1 MSYVDYEYYTN
12 QFFGTL
18 IPMNKFN
25 KKALEASSKVNYNT
39 VGNIDNN
46 NITTPVKNA
55 TCSIAELLYEQEQL
69 KTSITNQNADNKQI
83 ASETLGPRSIT
94 YLNNNTE
101 ISKQI
106 LSDSDLNKKIRN
118 ICHEYLDD
126 TGLMYRGVYE

>member
-1 MSYVDYEYYTN
+1 MPYVDYEYY
-12 QFFGTL
+12 QSKFYGTL
-18 IPMNKFN
+18 IPISDFN
-25 KKALEASSKVNYNT
+25 KKALEASSKVNYYT
-39 VGNIDNN
+39 VGNIDSK
-46 NITTPVKNA
+46 NIPTQVKNA
-55 TCSIAELLYEQEQL
+55 TCSIAELLYTQEKL
-69 KTSITNQNADNKQI
+69 KSSLTNQNADNKQI

-94 YLNNNTE
+94 YLNNNSE

>member
-1 MSYVDYEYYTN
+1 MSYVDYEYYTS

-69 KTSITNQNADNKQI
+69 KISITNQNADNKQI

>member
-1 MSYVDYEYYTN
+1 MPYVDYEYY
-12 QFFGTL
+12 QSKFYGTL
-18 IPMNKFN
+18 IPISEFN
-25 KKALEASSKVNYNT
+25 KKALEASSKVNYYT
-39 VGNIDNN
+39 VGNIDSD
-46 NITTPVKNA
+46 NIPTQVKNA

-94 YLNNNTE
+94 YLNNNSE

>member
-1 MSYVDYEYYTN
+1 MPYVDYEYYTN

-39 VGNIDNN
+39 VGNIDSN

-94 YLNNNTE
+94 YLNNNSE